1 MNYSEL
7 KLANPRLFWD
17 GVCRGEISY
26 SEGDALVTGDAA
38 KTPLIEGFLNGPKP
52 PEKSSFNPL
61 TTSIIGPG
69 SGYPKPWRSGSQF
82 TQNASYGSTIGP
94 YAKLVKL
101 PEGNY
106 LSFGDTCVGG
116 SPGQCGGPDGG
127 IYGRLGIGDGVHL
140 GFRAQDWY
148 NQFEG
153 SYDTAYWNT
162 QNGTDWLTWKQWWD
176 SATKTTIPVIWYVSP
191 TLALYA
197 EAEVAHDTPDIG
209 DPDYFPGPNL
219 SGIADANYDLLIGML
234 AITAVARWI
243 L

>member
-1 MNYSEL
+1 MVYVEEKSHIL
-7 KLANPRLFWD
+7 K
-17 GVCRGEISY
+17 VMH
-26 SEGDALVTGDAA
+26 LVTGDAA

-82 TQNASYGSTIGP
+82 AQNGSYGSTIGP

-106 LSFGDTCVGG
+106 LSFGDTSVG
-116 SPGQCGGPDGG
+116 SAQQCGGPDGG

-153 SYDTAYWNT
+153 SYDTAYWNFKMVALVLDNSGGIV
-162 QNGTDWLTWKQWWD
+162 QQKQQ
-176 SATKTTIPVIWYVSP
+176 
-191 TLALYA
+191 
-197 EAEVAHDTPDIG
+197 
-209 DPDYFPGPNL
+209 FQ
-219 SGIADANYDLLIGML
+219 
-234 AITAVARWI
+234 
-243 L
+243 